1 VKRLLLLIATCGAG
15 ACGAAAKPPQPLA
28 LTAAA
33 PIDTQATAVVEQGD
47 ALYVLSGKVAM
58 IVRGGIVATRA
69 EFPHAWI
76 GGASIAA
83 PDGDGRWVVAID
95 DEGIPW
101 HLTLSGE
108 REAIADRFGLGGTK
122 LVQLAASGTTFAA
135 DLGDVIAYTT
145 DGVHLSRVTVGPTRT
160 LAVARGVLARVA
172 KAGKLE
178 RWDLGNRT
186 RTTYAISPTHVA
198 FLDGDT
204 DHPRIVAADGDTLWV
219 ERDGKL
225 RPQHLPRVAVELA
238 AHGTRAWIAAAGELY
253 MLDGDHVQPARTSD
267 HHTVLLAAATAGDA
281 WLATERGLVRY
292 SRNASESDPLWQSQV
307 APVFQR
313 VCSHCHLPG
322 GEAGIDLS
330 TAASWASDRDEIRRR
345 VLVTRTMPP
354 AGTELGDADRAALE
368 HYLGAK

>member
-1 VKRLLLLIATCGAG
+1 MKRLLLLVA
-15 ACGAAAKPPQPLA
+15 ACGAVAKPPPPVA

-33 PIDTQATAVVEQGD
+33 PIDVQATAVVEQGD
-47 ALYVLSGKVAM
+47 ALYVLSGKIAM

-69 EFPHAWI
+69 EFPRAWI

-95 DEGIPW
+95 DEGVPW

-108 REAIADRFGLGGTK
+108 REAVADRLGLGGAK
-122 LVQLAASGTTFAA
+122 LVAIAATGTTFAV
-135 DLGDVIAYTT
+135 DLGDAIAYTT
-145 DGVHLSRVTVGPTRT
+145 DGVHLSRIAVGATRT

-178 RWDLGNRT
+178 RWDLAHGT
-186 RTTYAISPTHVA
+186 RTSFAISPTHVA
-198 FLDGDT
+198 FLDADT
-204 DHPRIVAADGDTLWV
+204 DHPRLVAADGDKLWI
-219 ERDGKL
+219 ESDGRL
-225 RPQHLPRVAVELA
+225 VPQHLPALAMELA
-238 AHGTRAWIAAAGELY
+238 AHGKRAWIAAAGALY
-253 MLDGDHVQPARTSD
+253 VLDGDRVMPTRTSD
-267 HHTVLLAAATAGDA
+267 HRTVLLAAATAGDA

-292 SRNASESDPLWQSQV
+292 SRGASDADPLWQAQV

-330 TAASWASDRDEIRRR
+330 TPGSWAGDRDEIRRR

-354 AGTELGDADRAALE
+354 AGTDLSDSDRAALE
-368 HYLGAK
+368 HWLGGK